1 MGGRAVT
8 LVFLRHGEAVGNAE
22 GRYLG
27 HLDVP
32 LTERGYRQA
41 EEAGRALAAVPVAAV
56 YASDLVRAT
65 ETARRVVALRK
76 DAPPLRVTAVL
87 RELAFG
93 AWEGKTY
100 AEVAAHDPARLR
112 RWYADPLTVAPP
124 GGERLTDLLARLGL
138 FLAYVWHRHAGQT
151 VLVVTHGGCIRALRA
166 FWGRTQPWASG
177 TWEAFWS
184 AGVAPGAW
192 TVWSIGSWGGSEH
205 AAGKDADGA
214 RDGVGRWEER
224 TGDGLVPPVCP

>member
-8 LVFLRHGEAVGNAE
+8 LVLLRHGEAVGNAE

-32 LTERGYRQA
+32 LTERGRRQA

-56 YASDLVRAT
+56 YASDLARAT

-76 DAPPLRVTAVL
+76 DAPPLRVTAAL

-100 AEVAAHDPARLR
+100 AEVAASDPAHLA
-112 RWYADPLTVAPP
+112 RWYADPLAVAPP
-124 GGERLTDLLARLGL
+124 GGERLVDLLARLGL

-151 VLVVTHGGCIRALRA
+151 VLVVTHGGCLRALRA
-166 FWGRTQPWASG
+166 FWGRPQPMASG
-177 TWEAFWS
+177 VPEAFWA

-192 TVWSIGSWGGSEH
+192 TVWSIGMKEGS
-205 AAGKDADGA
+205 AYGAGQNAHGA
-214 RDGVGRWEER
+214 GDGVGRGEKR
-224 TGDGLVPPVCP
+224 PRDGVVPPVCP